1 MFKWIKYI
9 FNIKPAVGD
18 VGFVNVKPEFNA
30 IKGDA
35 KVAEKI
41 DNKLIDK
48 SQNNQTFYLGM
59 SYTEVKNVVDRELA
73 LSNQRLMEILKPR
86 LLPENIDKIKNDF
99 DFLDTYR
106 EAVKISAKRKDE
118 ITDDMLADI
127 ISERIKETN
136 DFSKI
141 ILNESINTIGKLTQ
155 SQIEILEI
163 ISLCHYTKIDADTF
177 DNLISKVE
185 TTIKPMIC
193 KDYANIDFE
202 YLVYAGCIES
212 ALAGSY
218 DFYKIIR
225 NMISDKYDIE
235 AYKENEN
242 YKQMEAK
249 WKESFLCH
257 SKPTAIGKLIGLKYY
272 NIHNNN
278 EISNLERL
286 YQKEDK

>member
-118 ITDDMLADI
+118 ITDDML
-127 ISERIKETN
+127 
-136 DFSKI
+136 
-141 ILNESINTIGKLTQ
+141 
-155 SQIEILEI
+155 
-163 ISLCHYTKIDADTF
+163 
-177 DNLISKVE
+177 
-185 TTIKPMIC
+185 
-193 KDYANIDFE
+193 
-202 YLVYAGCIES
+202 
-212 ALAGSY
+212 
-218 DFYKIIR
+218 
-225 NMISDKYDIE
+225 
-235 AYKENEN
+235 
-242 YKQMEAK
+242 
-249 WKESFLCH
+249 
-257 SKPTAIGKLIGLKYY
+257 
-272 NIHNNN
+272 
-278 EISNLERL
+278 
-286 YQKEDK
+286 